1 MKKEIVKMENVYVGL
16 VIMEKHVRNSIAL
29 INVVLMVIVIISKE
43 DVCVIQDLKV
53 FNVKFQLVLITVM
66 VMDSVCRMPS
76 VSVIPTI

>member
-1 MKKEIVKMENVYVGL
+1 MKKEIVRMENVSAGL

-43 DVCVIQDLKV
+43 DVCVIQALKV

-66 VMDSVCRMPS
+66 VMDSVCRMQS

>member
-1 MKKEIVKMENVYVGL
+1 MENVSAGL

-43 DVCVIQDLKV
+43 DVCVIQALKV

-66 VMDSVCRMPS
+66 VMDSVCRMQS

>member
-1 MKKEIVKMENVYVGL
+1 MKKDIVRMENVSAGL

-43 DVCVIQDLKV
+43 DVCVIQALKV

-66 VMDSVCRMPS
+66 VMDSVCRMQS